1 MSYDRNIAY
10 NDLPFLPP
18 QEIDLETKAV
28 LKKVNTANR
37 ALGELKGW
45 SPHQSNPYL
54 LLQSLILQEA
64 KASSEIENVVTTNDE
79 LYQAYSVEDL
89 KNVSPATK
97 EVLHYREALW
107 AGYHAIEKKPLGIS
121 IFRDLFQTIKQI
133 DGDVRSVPGTKLKN
147 DFGEV
152 VYTPPDNRDT
162 IIRRLSNLEIYINDP
177 KDDLD
182 PLIRLALIHYQF
194 ECIHPFPDGNGRT
207 GRIINVL
214 YLVQEHL
221 LTYPILYMSR
231 YIISN
236 KSAYYRLLQGVTERK
251 EWEPWILYIL
261 DAVEKTSIHTLHLL
275 KGIYQAQQDM
285 EREIRER
292 FPNIPSHEV
301 CEVLFEQPY
310 CKIRFLVDR
319 DIAKTQTASKYLS
332 QLADAG
338 MLGRIKA
345 GREVYYI
352 NKALFRLLINP
363 VE

>member
-1 MSYDRNIAY
+1 MNYHRETAY

-18 QEIDLETKAV
+18 QNIDLETKNI

-79 LYQAYSVEDL
+79 LYQAYSAEDL
-89 KNVSPATK
+89 KHVSPATK

-107 AGYHAIEKKPLGIS
+107 SGYQAIKDKPLGIS
-121 IFRDLFQTIKQI
+121 IFRELFRTIKQI
-133 DGDVRSVPGTKLKN
+133 DGDVRSVPGTILRN
-147 DFGEV
+147 DFGET
-152 VYTPPDNRDT
+152 VYTPPDNRDS
-162 IIRRLSNLEIYINDP
+162 ILRLLSNLESYINDP
-177 KDDLD
+177 HDDFD

-207 GRIINVL
+207 GRIVNVL

-221 LTYPILYMSR
+221 LTYPILYLSR

-236 KSAYYRLLQGVTERK
+236 KSEYYHLLQGVTERQ

-261 DAVEKTSIHTLHLL
+261 DAVEETAIHTLHLL
-275 KGIYQAQQDM
+275 KEIHQAQQDM
-285 EREIRER
+285 EKNIREN
-292 FPNIPSHEV
+292 FPKLPGHELS
-301 CEVLFEQPY
+301 ELLFEQPY

-319 DIAKTQTASKYLS
+319 NIAKTQTASKYLS
-332 QLADAG
+332 QLTDAG
-338 MLGRIKA
+338 ILDRVKVGRD
-345 GREVYYI
+345 VYYI
-352 NKALFRLLINP
+352 NKVLFQLLSHP